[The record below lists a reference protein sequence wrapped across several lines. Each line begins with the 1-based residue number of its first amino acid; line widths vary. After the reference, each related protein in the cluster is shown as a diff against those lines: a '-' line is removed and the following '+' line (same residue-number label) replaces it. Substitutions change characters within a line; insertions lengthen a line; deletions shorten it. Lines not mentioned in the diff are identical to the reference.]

1 MSHGHPNVTAA
12 HTAQDALAARF
23 QAELDSRAIDVPL
36 LPTVAAEVLSSS
48 LDDQANAARLAELIQ
63 QDQGLASHLLRV
75 VNSPAFRGNSEIVA
89 LQQAIAR
96 LGMER
101 IREIALTVSLKGTML
116 QAGPFESQVSDAWQ
130 QGLRTA
136 LWSKEIA
143 RAAIKNVEI
152 AYLCGLLHNVGAP
165 LVINRL
171 AQLDPDLDEAHML
184 DLARAFTTPAGLL
197 LVEEWRL
204 PGAVDLTIRFL
215 DDFTAAK
222 NARDNVAVIA
232 AGRLIATQHA
242 QDQLDATHI
251 LQNAALQHLNFYPD
265 DIEKLLEKASDI
277 ALTMESMA

>member
-1 MSHGHPNVTAA
+1 MSQSRTEATENS
-12 HTAQDALAARF
+12 LAERF
-23 QAELDSRAIDVPL
+23 QAELASRSLDVPL

-48 LDDQANAARLAELIQ
+48 LDDQSNAARLAELIQ

-75 VNSPAFRGNSEIVA
+75 VNSPVFRGNSEIVA

-116 QAGPFESQVSDAWQ
+116 QAGPFENLVSAAWQ
-130 QGLRTA
+130 HGLRTA

-143 RAAIKNVEI
+143 RAAIKNVET
-152 AYLCGLLHNVGAP
+152 AYLCGLLHNIGTP

-171 AQLDPDLDEAHML
+171 AQLDSDLSQSDMIELA
-184 DLARAFTTPAGLL
+184 DLFNTPAGLL

-204 PGAVDLTIRFL
+204 PGSVDLTIRFL
-215 DDFTAAK
+215 DDFTSAK
-222 NARDNVAVIA
+222 NAKDSVAVVA
-232 AGRLIATQHA
+232 AGRLVAEQQALA
-242 QDQLDATHI
+242 QLNVELI
-251 LQNAALQHLNFYPD
+251 LQNPALQHLNFYPD
-265 DIEKLLEKASDI
+265 DIEKLLEKAPDI

>member
-1 MSHGHPNVTAA
+1 MSHGQTNATP
-12 HTAQDALAARF
+12 DSLAARF
-23 QAELDSRAIDVPL
+23 QAELESRSLEVPL

-48 LDDQANAARLAELIQ
+48 LDDQSNAARLAELIQ

-75 VNSPAFRGNSEIVA
+75 VNSAAFRGNSEIVA

-116 QAGPFESQVSDAWQ
+116 QAGPFESLVNDAWQ
-130 QGLRTA
+130 HGLRTA

-152 AYLCGLLHNVGAP
+152 AYLCGLLHNIGTP

-171 AQLDPDLDEAHML
+171 AQMDPDLGQSEMIEL
-184 DLARAFTTPAGLL
+184 SNLFTTPAGLL
-197 LVEEWRL
+197 LVQEWRL
-204 PGAVDLTIRFL
+204 PGSVDLTIRFL
-215 DDFTAAK
+215 DNFSEAK
-222 NARDNVAVIA
+222 NAKDSVAIIA
-232 AGRLIATQHA
+232 AGRLVAELHA
-242 QDQLDATHI
+242 QDQLKGDLI
-251 LQNAALQHLNFYPD
+251 LQNSALQHLNFYPD
-265 DIEKLLEKASDI
+265 DIEKLLEKAPDI

>member
-1 MSHGHPNVTAA
+1 MSHGQSSATENTVV
-12 HTAQDALAARF
+12 QMFR
-23 QAELDSRAIDVPL
+23 AELEARTLDVPL

-48 LDDQANAARLAELIQ
+48 LDDLSNAARLAELIQ

-75 VNSPAFRGNSEIVA
+75 VNSAAFRGNSEIVA

-116 QAGPFESQVSDAWQ
+116 QKGPFEHLVAQAWQ

-143 RAAIKNVEI
+143 RAAIKNVET

-165 LVINRL
+165 LVINRMAQIDPSLDVAQMVEL
-171 AQLDPDLDEAHML
+171 ADL
-184 DLARAFTTPAGLL
+184 FTTEAGLL

-204 PGAVDLTIRFL
+204 PSTVGLTIRFL
-215 DDFTAAK
+215 DNFAEAK
-222 NARDNVAVIA
+222 NATDNVAVVA
-232 AGRLIATQHA
+232 AGQFVARLHGELHGDEQPELAAVLPNT
-242 QDQLDATHI
+242 
-251 LQNAALQHLNFYPD
+251 ALQHLNFYPD
-265 DIEKLLEKASDI
+265 DIESLLTHAPKI
-277 ALTMESMA
+277 AQTMESMT

>member
-1 MSHGHPNVTAA
+1 MSHGQTSAA
-12 HTAQDALAARF
+12 ENPVVQMFR
-23 QAELDSRAIDVPL
+23 AELEARTLDVPL

-48 LDDQANAARLAELIQ
+48 LDDQSNAARLAELIQ
-63 QDQGLASHLLRV
+63 QDQTLASHLLRV

-116 QAGPFESQVSDAWQ
+116 QKGPFENLVAQAWQ

-143 RAAIKNVEI
+143 RAAIKNVET

-165 LVINRL
+165 LVINRISQIDATL
-171 AQLDPDLDEAHML
+171 EIAQMVELTDL
-184 DLARAFTTPAGLL
+184 FTTEAGLL

-204 PGAVDLTIRFL
+204 PSAVGLTIRFL
-215 DDFTAAK
+215 DNFAEAK
-222 NARDNVAVIA
+222 NAIDSVAVVSAGQFVAQMHGELHGNRGVGASGCIA
-232 AGRLIATQHA
+232 ASRVTTFEFL
-242 QDQLDATHI
+242 
-251 LQNAALQHLNFYPD
+251 PR
-265 DIEKLLEKASDI
+265 
-277 ALTMESMA
+277 

>member
-1 MSHGHPNVTAA
+1 MSHGQTNATP
-12 HTAQDALAARF
+12 DSLAARF
-23 QAELDSRAIDVPL
+23 QAELESRSLDVPL

-48 LDDQANAARLAELIQ
+48 LDDQSNAARLAELIQ

-75 VNSPAFRGNSEIVA
+75 VNSAAFRGNSEIVA

-116 QAGPFESQVSDAWQ
+116 QAGPFESLVNDAWQ
-130 QGLRTA
+130 HGLRTA

-143 RAAIKNVEI
+143 RAAIKNVET
-152 AYLCGLLHNVGAP
+152 AYLCGLLHNSGTP

-171 AQLDPDLDEAHML
+171 AQMAPDLGQSEMIE
-184 DLARAFTTPAGLL
+184 LANLFTTPAGLL

-204 PGAVDLTIRFL
+204 PGSVDLTIRFL
-215 DDFTAAK
+215 DDFSEAK
-222 NARDNVAVIA
+222 NAKDSVAIIA
-232 AGRLIATQHA
+232 AGRLVADLQA
-242 QDQLDATHI
+242 QDQLNADLI
-251 LQNAALQHLNFYPD
+251 LQNSALQHLNFYPD
-265 DIEKLLEKASDI
+265 DIEKLLEKAPDI